1 MFPIAVL
8 GVRVVLAPICLRP
21 FTFTDTFGHGQVGHE
36 VVCGRPVPVPLVGW
50 RGAKLRQ
57 RETAIPRLAPTC
69 SEGARLGIMV
79 DGRAVYHLDLTLGGQ
94 PVDPDHHEPR
104 RAALRRLLAD
114 PGLTVLPGVYD
125 ALSATLVER
134 SGFSGAYMSGAAVSM
149 AVAGVP
155 DLGLTTLTEM
165 SAQAA
170 RIVSVLRVPLV
181 ADADTG
187 FGNAL
192 NVQRTVVEYERAG
205 VAGLHIE
212 DQTYPKRC
220 GHLTGKAVVAT
231 AEFVEKI
238 RAAVEARTDRDLVL
252 IARTDARGPL
262 GFAEAIERAN
272 TYLAAGADLI
282 FVEAP
287 QTIDEI
293 ASIPREVEGPVMFN
307 LVGGGRSPDVEL
319 GHLAECGYSLV
330 ILPVVLITSVV
341 QAIIR
346 TLASNGAPM
355 PLDDTVQAP
364 EDLFETVGLSGWLQ
378 TAQRFATD

>member
-1 MFPIAVL
+1 M
-8 GVRVVLAPICLRP
+8 
-21 FTFTDTFGHGQVGHE
+21 
-36 VVCGRPVPVPLVGW
+36 
-50 RGAKLRQ
+50 
-57 RETAIPRLAPTC
+57 
-69 SEGARLGIMV
+69 
-79 DGRAVYHLDLTLGGQ
+79 
-94 PVDPDHHEPR
+94 
-104 RAALRRLLAD
+104 AA
-114 PGLTVLPGVYD
+114 
-125 ALSATLVER
+125 
-134 SGFSGAYMSGAAVSM
+134 
-149 AVAGVP
+149 AGVP

-165 SAQAA
+165 TGQAA
-170 RIVSVLRVPLV
+170 RIASVLRIPLV

-192 NVQRTVVEYERAG
+192 NVQRTVVEYQRAG

-220 GHLTGKAVVAT
+220 GHLTGKSVVPT

-238 RAAVEARTDRDLVL
+238 RAAIEARTDRDLVV

-262 GFAEAIERAN
+262 GFVEAIERAN

-293 ASIPREVEGPVMFN
+293 SSIPREVEGPVMFN
-307 LVGGGRSPDVEL
+307 IVGRGRSPEVEL
-319 GHLAECGYSLV
+319 GHLAEWGYSLV
-330 ILPVVLITSVV
+330 ILPLVLIASAV

-346 TLASNGAPM
+346 TLASNGAPR
-355 PLDDTVQAP
+355 PLDDTLLAP
-364 EDLFETVGLSGWLQ
+364 EDLFEIVGLSGWLK